1 MNPLVV
7 DFRRPNSPEE
17 AATLV
22 SQSWSLFQELIDP
35 IKKTAYYKVHQIPK
49 RRPVSGITH
58 RQVWE
63 CVAEETAIVH
73 KTFARRLYD
82 FIKSRC
88 AFPSAIAHGYVPGR
102 STVTNARQ
110 HVAQPLILRVDI
122 ANFFHSISITEVE
135 SLLTSLGIESSV
147 AGALAQLATLD
158 SHLPLGLHASPTLAN
173 FACLRMDE
181 DLQRLASNLG
191 ATVTRY
197 ADDITFSGTTVPSL
211 STVEELLHKY
221 KFEVATKKCRLTKL
235 GQAHYVTG
243 LSVSTAV
250 PHLPRR
256 MKRRLRQE
264 LHFVRKYGLASHIT
278 RSGDLTIQRAVNR
291 LDGTLRYFNA
301 VEPILAARLK
311 IEWDQLMK
319 IEKVLPAYS
328 PLPGFARPQ
337 ITIFIDETVIPT
349 TDGKVLA
356 IAMVL
361 IVELDQVRDMLQRVA
376 RKYAL
381 DQFAAGDQDELDDRG
396 LHYAQ
401 DHPDLRTKVFEI
413 LESLPIR
420 CFISYDMLTT
430 PQDYSR
436 IFEKLFSSLL
446 KYRLMFSNGADL
458 EIVFEE
464 NSSVALRSLQ
474 DLTNQEFDKLVNAND
489 RRPKSRPTVRF
500 GTKRGDPCLAVA
512 DYVLAG
518 FSHYALL
525 DKPQASKGKKTPG
538 EQAQKRFER
547 LRDRIRVIL
556 ALPIGK
562 AFSRKQPFQPWP
574 GGRPIPPI
582 DGSEQSA

>member
-22 SQSWSLFQELIDP
+22 SQSWPRFRELIDP
-35 IKKTAYYKVHQIPK
+35 IKKTTYYVVHRIPK
-49 RRPVSGITH
+49 RRPAGGTTH
-58 RQVWE
+58 REVWQ
-63 CVAEETAIVH
+63 CILDETAVVH
-73 KTFARRLYD
+73 KTFARRLHD
-82 FIKSRC
+82 FIKTRC

-102 STVTNARQ
+102 STVTNASQ
-110 HVAQPLILRVDI
+110 HVARPFILRVDI

-135 SLLTSLGIESSV
+135 ALFTSLDIESSV

-158 SHLPLGLHASPTLAN
+158 SHLPLGLHGSPTIAN
-173 FACLRMDE
+173 FACLRMDG
-181 DLQRLASNLG
+181 DLANLASSVG

-211 STVEELLHKY
+211 STVEELLNKY
-221 KFEVATKKCRLTKL
+221 NFEVSKKKCRMTRL

-243 LSVSTAV
+243 LSVSDAV

-264 LHFVRKYGLASHIT
+264 LHFVRKFGLASHIT
-278 RSGDLTIQRAVNR
+278 KTAETIQGAVNR

-301 VEPILAARLK
+301 VEPTLAAKLK
-311 IEWDQLMK
+311 TEWDQLMK
-319 IEKVLPAYS
+319 IEHVAPAYS
-328 PLPGFARPQ
+328 PFRDFARPK

-349 TDGKVLA
+349 PDGKVLA

-361 IVELDQVRDMLQRVA
+361 IVELEQVQDTLRSVS
-376 RKYAL
+376 RKYYL
-381 DQFAAGDQDELDDRG
+381 DQFAAGDKDELDDRG
-396 LHYAQ
+396 LHYAE

-413 LESLPIR
+413 LESLPVR

-430 PQDYSR
+430 PQDYSK
-436 IFEKLFSSLL
+436 IFEKLFASLL
-446 KYRLMFSNGADL
+446 KYRLMFSDGADL

-464 NSSVALRSLQ
+464 NSSVALHALQ
-474 DLTNQEFDKLVNAND
+474 DLINREFDKLVSAND

-500 GTKRGDPCLAVA
+500 GTKRGDTCLAIA

-518 FSHYALL
+518 FSHYTLL
-525 DKPQASKGKKTPG
+525 DEPHASTGSKKPG

-574 GGRPIPPI
+574 GGRPTI
-582 DGSEQSA
+582 SY

>member
-7 DFRRPNSPEE
+7 DFTRPNSPEE
-17 AATLV
+17 ASTLV

-49 RRPVSGITH
+49 RRPASGITH
-58 RQVWE
+58 REVWE
-63 CVAEETAIVH
+63 CIAEETAIVH

-82 FIKSRC
+82 FIKSRR

-102 STVTNARQ
+102 STVTNAGQ
-110 HVAQPLILRVDI
+110 HVGQPFLLRVDI
-122 ANFFHSISITEVE
+122 ANFFHSISIAEVE
-135 SLLTSLGIESSV
+135 ALFASLGIESSV
-147 AGALAQLATLD
+147 AGALAQLATLN

-181 DLQRLASNLG
+181 DLQGLASNLG
-191 ATVTRY
+191 AKVTRY

-221 KFEVATKKCRLTKL
+221 NFEVAAKKCRLTKL

-243 LSVSTAV
+243 LSVSAAV

-256 MKRRLRQE
+256 MKRRMRQE
-264 LHFVRKYGLASHIT
+264 LHFVRKYGLESHKT
-278 RSGDLTIQRAVNR
+278 RTGDVSIQSAVNR

-301 VEPILAARLK
+301 VEPALAARLK
-311 IEWDQLMK
+311 IEWEQLLK

-328 PLPGFARPQ
+328 PLPGFAPPK

-349 TDGKVLA
+349 PDGKVLA

-361 IVELDQVRDMLQRVA
+361 IVELDQVQDMLQRVS
-376 RKYAL
+376 RKYSL
-381 DQFAAGDQDELDDRG
+381 DQFAAGDKHELDRG

-401 DHPDLRTKVFEI
+401 DHPDLRTKVFEV

-464 NSSVALRSLQ
+464 NPNVALRSLQ
-474 DLTNQEFDKLVNAND
+474 DLTDREFDKLVNAND

-500 GTKRGDPCLAVA
+500 GTKREDRCLAVA

-518 FSHYALL
+518 FSHYLISRKL
-525 DKPQASKGKKTPG
+525 RQVRKSR
-538 EQAQKRFER
+538 ENKRKSV
-547 LRDRIRVIL
+547 LRDCAIAYV
-556 ALPIGK
+556 
-562 AFSRKQPFQPWP
+562 
-574 GGRPIPPI
+574 
-582 DGSEQSA
+582 